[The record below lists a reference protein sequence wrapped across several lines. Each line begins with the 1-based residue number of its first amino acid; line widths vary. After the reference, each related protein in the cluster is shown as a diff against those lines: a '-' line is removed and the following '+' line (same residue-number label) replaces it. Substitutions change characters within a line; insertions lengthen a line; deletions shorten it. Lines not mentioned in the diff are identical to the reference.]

1 MNSANLSLN
10 PGASPQAI
18 QHHYDL
24 GNDFYCLW
32 LDRKLNYSAAMWRP
46 GDTLDSAQA
55 RKVDYH
61 IAEACAEGAE
71 RVLDIGCG
79 WGALLRRFVE
89 GKKVCRAVGLTLSK
103 SQAEWITSLAIP
115 QIEVRLENWTEHNP
129 TGPYDAIISVGA
141 FEHFSRLESS
151 ERERTDGYRRFFE
164 RCRDWLKRSGRM
176 SLQTFAYGRVRPRSQ
191 SIGTQFLARE
201 IFQETDPPTLS
212 EIAIAAQGIF
222 EVVALRNDRMDYG
235 LTCRHWL
242 RRLRENRE
250 QAIAV
255 VGDENVSRY
264 ERYLQLSTIGFE
276 TGRLSLFRITL
287 AALK

>member
-1 MNSANLSLN
+1 MNSDDLSFN
-10 PGASPQAI
+10 PGASAQAI

-24 GNDFYCLW
+24 SNDFYCLW
-32 LDRKLNYSAAMWRP
+32 LDRELNYSAAMWKP

-61 IAEACAEGAE
+61 IAQACAAGAE
-71 RVLDIGCG
+71 RVLDVGCG
-79 WGALLRRFVE
+79 WGAVLRRLVE
-89 GKKVCRAVGLTLSK
+89 DKEVRRAVGLTLSK
-103 SQAEWITSLAIP
+103 AQAERISSLAIP
-115 QIEVRLENWTEHNP
+115 QIEVRLENWTEHTP
-129 TGPYDAIISVGA
+129 TGPYDAIISIGA

-151 ERERTDGYRRFFE
+151 DRERIDGYRRFFE
-164 RCRDWLKRSGRM
+164 RCHDWLKPAGRM
-176 SLQTFAYGRVRPRSQ
+176 SLQTFAYGGARPRSQ
-191 SIGTQFLARE
+191 SMGTQFLARE

-222 EVVALRNDRMDYG
+222 EVMALRNDRMDYG
-235 LTCRHWL
+235 RTCRHWL

-250 QAIAV
+250 RAVAV

-287 AALK
+287 AALT